1 MQGGVCWYPYTCIFK
16 GGGRTVVV
24 PLTVLVCP
32 VQDRHRV
39 VFTGVL
45 VVRSSGSRLTVVLC
59 TTSSTWLIK
68 LVRDRCKVMMVFVGT
83 LLVKGN
89 GSRASTILNST
100 CLSSTRQ
107 AQVVVFTGALVVVQ
121 L

>member
-1 MQGGVCWYPYTCIFK
+1 MCKLFITRQVQGGVCWYPCTCIFK

-68 LVRDRCKVMMVFVGT
+68 LVRDRCKVMVFVGT

-89 GSRASTILNST
+89 GSRASTTIST
-100 CLSSTRQ
+100 CSFGLR
-107 AQVVVFTGALVVVQ
+107 
-121 L
+121 

>member
-1 MQGGVCWYPYTCIFK
+1 VQGGVCWYPYTCIFK

-68 LVRDRCKVMMVFVGT
+68 LVRDRCKVMVFVGT